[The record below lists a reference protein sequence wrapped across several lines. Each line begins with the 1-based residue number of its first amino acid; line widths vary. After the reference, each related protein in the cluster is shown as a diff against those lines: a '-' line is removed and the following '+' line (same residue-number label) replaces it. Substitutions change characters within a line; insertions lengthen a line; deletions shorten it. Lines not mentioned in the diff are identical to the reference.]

1 MSKSDFSGYWRITHT
16 SVWDQEAMDLV
27 APAHLSFSDR
37 RGSLSMIAI
46 EASLE
51 CRYEGKRV
59 AFSLFGADEY
69 DPIAGRGWATINEAG
84 KMGGMLCTSTTA
96 MKPSSRPRRPSLRRH
111 VSQSWSRGEDA
122 GSP

>member
-16 SVWDQEAMDLV
+16 GVWDQEAMDLV

-46 EASLE
+46 EASLD

-59 AFSLFGADEY
+59 DFSLFGADEY
-69 DPIAGRGWATINEAG
+69 DPIAGRPSWAR
-84 KMGGMLCTSTTA
+84 K
-96 MKPSSRPRRPSLRRH
+96 RPRHHASAGQGHDRGDEPGQAHHLRR
-111 VSQSWSRGEDA
+111 
-122 GSP
+122 